1 MVYEC
6 CRVREQQQSKTP
18 RKLFFLLAIAINNI
32 TITKL
37 KFVFLAACKWHP
49 AKSECTPIKISSRRH
64 QKSSWLHEIIQTK
77 GKAELNLKFHCKD

>member
-49 AKSECTPIKISSRRH
+49 AKSEYTPYQNFTEKASKI
-64 QKSSWLHEIIQTK
+64 IM
-77 GKAELNLKFHCKD
+77 AE

>member
-49 AKSECTPIKISSRRH
+49 AKSEYTPLS
-64 QKSSWLHEIIQTK
+64 
-77 GKAELNLKFHCKD
+77 KFHREGFKNYHG